1 MKVGDLVMMPGAKDP
16 GVGLILEQPVPCGPH
31 GNRERVKLL
40 WLDEDEVCFERVDW
54 LEVINDRRKNDS

>member
-1 MKVGDLVMMPGAKDP
+1 MNPGDLVRMSVSRDP
-16 GVGLILEQPVPCGPH
+16 GVGLILEEPVPCGPH

-54 LEVINDRRKNDS
+54 LEVINDRRKND